1 MSEDPFL
8 PDRDGEAPPQ
18 EPLDEDIKAPFTF
31 KLMIVLT
38 VLYLGWRLVQGVMW
52 VIDRIAN

>member
-1 MSEDPFL
+1 MSDDPFL
-8 PDRDGEAPPQ
+8 PDRDQAPEE

-31 KLMIVLT
+31 KLMIALT

-52 VIDRIAN
+52 LFDRIAG